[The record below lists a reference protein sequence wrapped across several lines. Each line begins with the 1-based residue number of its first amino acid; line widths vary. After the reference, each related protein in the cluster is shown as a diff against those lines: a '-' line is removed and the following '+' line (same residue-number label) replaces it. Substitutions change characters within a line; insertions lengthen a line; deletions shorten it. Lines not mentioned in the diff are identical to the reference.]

1 MSSIKGPKPPPL
13 TPRTGIF
20 AGPDRALSVGPTKAA
35 GASARPPAQAV
46 NFAADRARPAA
57 HQSPP
62 RGKR

>member
-1 MSSIKGPKPPPL
+1 MSIKAPPQPRPA
-13 TPRTGIF
+13 PRTGIF

-35 GASARPPAQAV
+35 GANARPPAQAV